1 MMNIIHR
8 NGPDF
13 IGIGVQRSGTSWLFE
28 CLKEHEGVFLPQKEV
43 HFFNNKYER
52 GVDWYES
59 LFKIDEQ
66 DKARGE
72 ITPDYLFNK
81 YSIERIAQHY
91 PSIKLIIILRDPFDR
106 AYSAYNLFKAH
117 GRFKDMSFEEAIK
130 KDKWILEQSLY
141 SSQLE
146 RVFSLFPEEHVKIYD
161 FEDISYRPLW
171 LLRDVFEFIG
181 VDANFQPSRFKERYN
196 VSGFSAIQDKFD
208 LPRIQKAMN
217 QNKVGKQLLK
227 LKRLSLVRQLKS
239 WLLDRNHEEN
249 LKDLHCSLATRQII
263 KADLLKVSNM
273 LNKSYEKWY

>member
-1 MMNIIHR
+1 MMNITHR
-8 NGPDF
+8 RGPDF

-59 LFKIDEQ
+59 LFKIDDQ

-72 ITPDYLFNK
+72 ITPDYLFNE

-91 PSIKLIIILRDPFDR
+91 PNIKLIIILRDPFDR
-106 AYSAYNLFKAH
+106 AYSAYSLFKSH
-117 GRFKDMSFEEAIK
+117 GRFKDMTFEEAIK

-146 RVFSLFPEEHVKIYD
+146 RVFSLFPEEQVKIYD

-227 LKRLSLVRQLKS
+227 LKRLS
-239 WLLDRNHEEN
+239 EN
-249 LKDLHCSLATRQII
+249 S
-263 KADLLKVSNM
+263 
-273 LNKSYEKWY
+273 SYGFWIVIRKRI